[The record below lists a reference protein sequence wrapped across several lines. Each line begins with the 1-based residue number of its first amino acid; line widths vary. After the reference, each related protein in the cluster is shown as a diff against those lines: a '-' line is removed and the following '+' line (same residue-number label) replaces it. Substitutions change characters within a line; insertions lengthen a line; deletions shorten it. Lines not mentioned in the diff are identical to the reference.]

1 MRTTAT
7 KFVYILLACVLS
19 IASLPSWAQESQ
31 TAEPVITEQ
40 PAQTKSQTNA
50 DDAPAVESKAPAVN
64 SDADTIIEEAPETG
78 GDATGMTFNRL
89 TAIVGKYT
97 GDVTTQGRRL
107 TFNYN
112 DVPMTL
118 IADEQANRMRIV
130 TPVLEA
136 DQLSPEQ
143 MLAISLS
150 NFHLALDARY
160 ALGGKTL
167 FSTYI
172 HPLKELTAGQV
183 ESAIRQ
189 VSMLR
194 ITFGTTYTSG
204 EMSFGG
210 QGRRGQEI

>member
-1 MRTTAT
+1 MRRTS
-7 KFVYILLACVLS
+7 KNPIYILFTCAL
-19 IASLPSWAQESQ
+19 IATSLPGWAQSSKTDEQ
-31 TAEPVITEQ
+31 PTAEQPPKTEE
-40 PAQTKSQTNA
+40 PAKIET
-50 DDAPAVESKAPAVN
+50 APPAAEN
-64 SDADTIIEEAPETG
+64 
-78 GDATGMTFNRL
+78 ATGMTFNQL

-97 GDVTTQGRRL
+97 GDVKTEGSSL

-118 IADEQANRMRIV
+118 IADERANRMRII

-160 ALGGKTL
+160 ALGGNTL

-172 HPLKELTAGQV
+172 HPLKELTAAQV

-194 ITFGTTYTSG
+194 ITFGTTYSSG

-210 QGRRGQEI
+210 PRPSGQEI